1 MSNRKYPRLADGY
14 HDRSQYHPY
23 QANTKFSSKSHSNC
37 NSESSRDRER
47 ERSPVTSSNSRG
59 SSPYSRYS
67 NFSPR
72 SHRSKSYSRSRESN
86 KRGSSKSP
94 TDAHSHHTLPNSNS
108 HGNDRH
114 SKPNHVNSDETF
126 VWSQHTSS
134 SGKVYYYNCKT
145 EKSQWEKPKEWIER
159 ERREKER
166 KDKEKRDF
174 VGIKDGRDNRG
185 DPILHREH
193 LASSK
198 PSKYLSP
205 SKITH
210 REYHSS
216 GDKRDGNHTDVR
228 NLSSDQKKDM
238 QRLSESSDRGPQVV
252 KTCSV
257 HTTAL
262 PTVVYRP
269 TPVVANFG
277 GETAVSPEGSLQDV
291 SPPTTPSSR
300 PNMYDQSSHTPSPN
314 IITAVSPQVPQH
326 HGVPSPQLQFP
337 PQPSPQFPPR
347 HGVPLAQNLFP
358 QVPVTGAPRAPQQ
371 YPFAPHQY
379 VVPQQ
384 AVQQVQPQMNDY
396 RQYVHVN
403 NSGPPLPQVAQQ
415 VSAAPLPPAAQA
427 PSPQPVMFNRQVSP
441 QPVLHPLQQAT
452 LVLQQRKMSEA
463 QAAAAAAVN
472 IQQPYSVAAAT
483 PHPATAGLPQQAVSP
498 ITVGL
503 HRKDERPHHS
513 SPGSPVIFSQQPSLN
528 EHTPHHSS
536 QHLPPLSVAS
546 TSLVSSSPLS
556 HSSNASSPVPVPQ
569 PSVPTVNLQAIA
581 KYVDKNLTSHLSSWP
596 TEAVDRQL
604 QKLWEESSSYSNDS
618 DKAKI
623 EQIQLQSEVGF
634 MEMRLETASRRISS
648 LKGMTRTLEALLAE
662 SDAKFLS

>member
-23 QANTKFSSKSHSNC
+23 QASSKFSSKSHSNC
-37 NSESSRDRER
+37 NSESGRER
-47 ERSPVTSSNSRG
+47 ERSPVGSSISRG
-59 SSPYSRYS
+59 SSPYSRHS

-72 SHRSKSYSRSRESN
+72 SHRSKSYNRSRESS

-108 HGNDRH
+108 HGNERH
-114 SKPNHVNSDETF
+114 SKPNHVNSDEAF

-134 SGKVYYYNCKT
+134 SGKMYYYNCKT

-174 VGIKDGRDNRG
+174 VGSKDGRDIRG
-185 DPILHREH
+185 DSSLHREH

-198 PSKYLSP
+198 PSKYMSP
-205 SKITH
+205 SKSIH
-210 REYHSS
+210 RDYHSS
-216 GDKRDGNHTDVR
+216 ADKREGNHADIR
-228 NLSSDQKKDM
+228 NFSGEQKKDM
-238 QRLSESSDRGPQVV
+238 QRLSESMDRGHQVV

-257 HTTAL
+257 HTAAL
-262 PTVVYRP
+262 PTVVFRP
-269 TPVVANFG
+269 NPVVANFG
-277 GETAVSPEGSLQDV
+277 GETAVSPAGSLQDV

-300 PNMYDQSSHTPSPN
+300 PSIYDQSSHTPSPN
-314 IITAVSPQVPQH
+314 VITSVSPQVPQH

-337 PQPSPQFPPR
+337 QQSPQFPPR
-347 HGVPLAQNLFP
+347 HGLPLAQNAFP
-358 QVPVTGAPRAPQQ
+358 QVPVSGAPRAPQQ
-371 YPFAPHQY
+371 YQFAPHQY

-384 AVQQVQPQMNDY
+384 TIQPVLPQMNDY
-396 RQYVHVN
+396 RQYALVN
-403 NSGPPLPQVAQQ
+403 STGPPLPQVSQQ
-415 VSAAPLPPAAQA
+415 VSTAPLPLAVQVQ
-427 PSPQPVMFNRQVSP
+427 SPQPVVFNKQVSP

-463 QAAAAAAVN
+463 QAAAAAGN
-472 IQQPYSVAAAT
+472 IQQPYAIAAAT
-483 PHPATAGLPQQAVSP
+483 NALPPTAGLPQQAVSP
-498 ITVGL
+498 VTVGL
-503 HRKDERPHHS
+503 HRKDDRPHHS
-513 SPGSPVIFSQQPSLN
+513 SPGSPVVFSQQPSLN

-536 QHLPPLSVAS
+536 QQVPPLSAAS
-546 TSLVSSSPLS
+546 SNLVSSSPLS
-556 HSSNASSPVPVPQ
+556 HSSNASSPVPVAQ

-596 TEAVDRQL
+596 TETVDRQL
-604 QKLWEESSSYSNDS
+604 QKLWEESSCYSNDS

-623 EQIQLQSEVGF
+623 EQIRLQSEVGF